1 MFETDFLFARPS
13 FVGGMASV
21 LDLGAT
27 LKAYNDSPS
36 TNMADTRAI
45 MSDWIVTGNDIR
57 SAMSTFIEDNDV

>member
-1 MFETDFLFARPS
+1 MFESDFLFARPS

-27 LKAYNDSPS
+27 LKVYNDSPS
-36 TNMADTRAI
+36 ANIADTRAI

-57 SAMSTFIEDNDV
+57 SAIGMFVEENDV